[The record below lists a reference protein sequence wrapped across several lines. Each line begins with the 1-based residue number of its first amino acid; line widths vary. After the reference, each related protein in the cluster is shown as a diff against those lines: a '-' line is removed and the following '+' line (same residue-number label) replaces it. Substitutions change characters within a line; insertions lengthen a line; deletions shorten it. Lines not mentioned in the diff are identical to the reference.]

1 MTLLKRDAILKSQDI
16 STKDVEVKEWGGS
29 IRVRQMTVA
38 ERNEFS
44 RKASS
49 EDKDKVGAWLVTIL
63 AVDESGVPM
72 FTAEDIPELEKRN
85 FHALDKVVQ
94 AILEVNSLGEKQV
107 ADAEKN
113 S

>member
-1 MTLLKRDAILKSQDI
+1 MTLLKRDAILKAQDI
-16 STKDVEVKEWGGS
+16 ETKDVEVKEWGGS

-49 EDKDKVGAWLVTIL
+49 EDKDKVGAWLVTLL
-63 AVDESGVPM
+63 AVDESGGAM
-72 FTAEDIPELEKRN
+72 FKPEDIPDLEKRN
-85 FHALDKVVQ
+85 FHALDTVVQ

-107 ADAEKN
+107 EAAEKK